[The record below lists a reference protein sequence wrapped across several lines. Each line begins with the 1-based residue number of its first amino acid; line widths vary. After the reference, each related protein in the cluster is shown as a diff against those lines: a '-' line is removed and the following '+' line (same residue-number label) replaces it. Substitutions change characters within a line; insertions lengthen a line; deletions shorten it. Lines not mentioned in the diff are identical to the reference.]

1 LFCHPSSFEPG
12 DKFVNLALLW
22 KLFAFSLE
30 RWQKEEQREGGK
42 KPLLVDF
49 FLFVWFWFQGFGG
62 GVAFWG
68 CLGFFAFNLSHVP
81 QLSLTSI

>member
-1 LFCHPSSFEPG
+1 M
-12 DKFVNLALLW
+12 FVNLALLW

-49 FLFVWFWFQGFGG
+49 FCLLGFGFRVLG
-62 GVAFWG
+62 GCCFLGLFGVF
-68 CLGFFAFNLSHVP
+68 CL
-81 QLSLTSI
+81 